1 MAKKRDINWLLK
13 NYSELFNEV
22 GITNNSIIEYQ
33 IDYQSKTGNDSIL
46 NFLWSLF
53 NISLVT
59 SAKNAKTE
67 YDLHFKNWK
76 LYAAMLQFRRKHEKS
91 KANEILQLQ
100 LKSGLLMSNAQ
111 SNTKLVVE
119 VISGHCCEYCNS
131 LDTKVF
137 PIDDV
142 LKNQYLGSDSCTNPN
157 GCNCCYAE
165 LCAKDENGK
174 IIMK

>member
-1 MAKKRDINWLLK
+1 MAKKKDINWLLK
-13 NYSELFNEV
+13 NYSELFNGV

-33 IDYQSKTGNDSIL
+33 KDYQSKTGNDSIF

-53 NISLVT
+53 NRSLLI

-67 YDLHFKNWK
+67 FDLYSQNSK
-76 LYAAMLQFRRKHEKS
+76 LYASMLQFRRKYEK
-91 KANEILQLQ
+91 KNANEILQLQ
-100 LKSGLLMSNAQ
+100 LKSGLLMSDAQ
-111 SNTKLVVE
+111 SDTKLVVE
-119 VISGHCCEYCNS
+119 VIAGHCCEYCNS

-142 LKNQYLGSDSCTNPN
+142 LKNQYLGSDSCTNPH
-157 GCNCCYAE
+157 GCNCCYAAI
-165 LCAKDENGK
+165 CAKDDNGK